1 MATYNT
7 NITWSDATTSDFFA
21 FKGDG
26 ILKLDADF
34 GTVSGALRKYDMEK
48 AIQMS
53 IPVAT
58 INGLLT
64 PGSEKID
71 IPYATI
77 STLTTANILDLGQIR
92 FAYSDF
98 VKECA
103 DYFGLTI
110 TSWNTTSEDGL
121 KMLYTGTVASK
132 IVANTDSAAAVAA
145 DKRLMTKSGFKEIIT
160 SSNATTAATSNLSVS
175 ELTKNFNNAKVSK
188 VFANDTNADRDTKFC
203 ANDLIFFNQGVSL
216 TFSVVLEDTPLTSGT
231 TGPMGGPDYVNT
243 LTDLAGGLTN
253 SSLFTTETSTNN
265 GYFTTTTALASSRLS
280 KTYRVPLVL
289 KVV

>member
-1 MATYNT
+1 
-7 NITWSDATTSDFFA
+7 
-21 FKGDG
+21 
-26 ILKLDADF
+26 LDADF

-58 INGLLT
+58 INGLIT
-64 PGSEKID
+64 TGVDNIN

-77 STLTTANILDLGQIR
+77 SALTTANILDLGQIR

-132 IVANTDSAAAVAA
+132 IVDNTDSAATIAA
-145 DKRLMTKSGFKEIIT
+145 DKRLMTKSGFLEIIT
-160 SSNATTAATSNLSVS
+160 SSNNTIAATSNLSVS

-188 VFANDTNADRDTKFC
+188 VFGNANAEHADRDTKFC
-203 ANDLIFFNQGVSL
+203 VDDLIFFNQGVSL
-216 TFSVVLEDTPLTSGT
+216 TFSVLLDDTPLTSGSSGA
-231 TGPMGGPDYVNT
+231 TGAPDYVNT
-243 LTDLAGGLTN
+243 LTNLAGGDTN
-253 SSLFTTETSTNN
+253 SSLFTTQTTTNN